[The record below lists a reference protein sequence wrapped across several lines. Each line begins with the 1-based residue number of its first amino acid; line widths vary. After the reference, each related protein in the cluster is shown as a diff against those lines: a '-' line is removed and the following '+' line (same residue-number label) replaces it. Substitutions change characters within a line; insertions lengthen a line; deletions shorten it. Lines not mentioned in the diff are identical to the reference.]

1 MSTPDFQKYLEA
13 KYPKES
19 MNASNIQTG
28 ARFAYDQNPLPVI
41 RPNEAQR
48 VAEATVQPTSALPED
63 QANMLLGAEGL
74 TGGGTSDSAVRQV
87 AQYKPTAGHVA
98 MAPRTAGIAPAAALS
113 AGMAATPNYVV
124 PRADYMMGNVPVA
137 YGEAT
142 GGQAP
147 AGTVTPAGHTVA
159 ANSAPAA
166 GTLGGG
172 GKPPIPWAQ
181 MAGTLIS
188 GLGSAAQTY
197 IGASAIPQPTM
208 EVVTPSLAQF
218 PLNPIGQHAAV
229 RG

>member
-1 MSTPDFQKYLEA
+1 MIKQ
-13 KYPKES
+13 
-19 MNASNIQTG
+19 
-28 ARFAYDQNPLPVI
+28 
-41 RPNEAQR
+41 NEAQR
-48 VAEATVQPTSALPED
+48 IAEATAVPTQLPTEQDAALFGG
-63 QANMLLGAEGL
+63 LGL
-74 TGGGTSDSAVRQV
+74 TSGGTSDSAVAEHRV
-87 AQYKPTAGHVA
+87 SGSSAGHTV

-147 AGTVTPAGHTVA
+147 AGTVTPAGNTVA

-208 EVVTPSLAQF
+208 EVVTPTLAQF